1 MKVYKILHKPTGLY
15 FTPSKGYGNLST
27 TGKLYPKKPNLNWVK
42 DGVRIIMKKW
52 FGDKISKKDEIL
64 INYFNLKERPGS
76 AFVNCLFYIDDNF
89 NVPITDWEIIEL

>member
-42 DGVRIIMKKW
+42 DGVRIIVKKW
-52 FGDKISKKDEIL
+52 FGDNFTKKDKLL
-64 INYFNLKERPGS
+64 INYFNLKERPG
-76 AFVNCLFYIDDNF
+76 VQNCLFYVDDNF
-89 NVPITDWEIIEL
+89 DVPLTDWEIIEL